1 MDIGGGAYVG
11 PIPNFRVLLALSG
24 RPSDCVTPSTS
35 RFAVPVPVTLQNTIC
50 TWFEAE
56 EGALAARIAADVN
69 AVDSALR
76 DFFDLIL
83 MMWSV
88 FFQSWAARI
97 ATASVPPD
105 AAILTHPLLA
115 NQKFETY
122 CKIMRS
128 ALESAGD
135 ATASAVKPVLPQL
148 ATAVKAAVEGVA
160 AGFAAGALDL
170 ERSLSVKMGY
180 NVEHLDKYTAAGFE
194 GLKEHGDAEME
205 QVQQLVLAEM
215 ARTRALMARMV
226 AVGAVQDV
234 RARDL
239 RIEDLQRP
247 PSSTFLALS
256 A

>member
-1 MDIGGGAYVG
+1 
-11 PIPNFRVLLALSG
+11 
-24 RPSDCVTPSTS
+24 
-35 RFAVPVPVTLQNTIC
+35 
-50 TWFEAE
+50 
-56 EGALAARIAADVN
+56 LAARIAADVN

-76 DFFDLIL
+76 DVFDLIL
-83 MMWSV
+83 MMRSV

-128 ALESAGD
+128 AIEAAGD
-135 ATASAVKPVLPQL
+135 TTANAVNQVLPQL
-148 ATAVKAAVEGVA
+148 ATALQAAVEAVA
-160 AGFAAGALDL
+160 AGSAAGALDL
-170 ERSLSVKMGY
+170 ERSLSVQMGY
-180 NVEHLDKYTAAGFE
+180 NVERLDKYTAAGFE
-194 GLKEHGDAEME
+194 DLKEHGDAAME
-205 QVQQLVLAEM
+205 QVKQLVSAEM
-215 ARTRALMARMV
+215 AGTRALVARMV

-247 PSSTFLALS
+247 PSSTFLAL
-256 A
+256 AA